1 MQTLNRSSHANFAPG
16 RDEKTH
22 TQNAAPSPIVNIRT
36 WFANDIDRIDS
47 IQYSKGENETGKRRK
62 KTSWAI
68 WNIAFNLLAC
78 DLAVGLRYLLE
89 RSHFT
94 EQITETDRERERW
107 RENLDHTQ
115 EYSWCSCRSD
125 LKRCMPPFLSW
136 MQALFSRIFA
146 QIFYLAFRLYFRCMF
161 LPSIESIEN
170 GVFSVSHH
178 FFRFIFHS

>member
-1 MQTLNRSSHANFAPG
+1 MIAY
-16 RDEKTH
+16 
-22 TQNAAPSPIVNIRT
+22 NIC
-36 WFANDIDRIDS
+36 
-47 IQYSKGENETGKRRK
+47 KGENETGKRRK
-62 KTSWAI
+62 ETSWAV

-89 RSHFT
+89 RSHYT
-94 EQITETDRERERW
+94 EQITETEKERERW

-125 LKRCMPPFLSW
+125 LKRCMPPFLNW

-146 QIFYLAFRLYFRCMF
+146 QIFYLAFRLYFRCML

-170 GVFSVSHH
+170 GVF
-178 FFRFIFHS
+178 FRFRITFSVLFFIPNLFGCLAQCREMLPVVHLAAFSNEINHSFILHNCRKRVAFT